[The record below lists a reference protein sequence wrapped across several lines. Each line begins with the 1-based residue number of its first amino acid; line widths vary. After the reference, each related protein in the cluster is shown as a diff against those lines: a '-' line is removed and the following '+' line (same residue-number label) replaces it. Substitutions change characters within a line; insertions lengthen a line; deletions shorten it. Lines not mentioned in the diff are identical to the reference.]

1 MADRPRRNR
10 YLSIS
15 ILHVITMMCQALS
28 EGPMFAEPIPNVTV
42 AVGRDASLPCVINNL
57 GTFKVAWL
65 HVGRQMLLTIHTH
78 VVVKIPRFSVS
89 YDKQKTWFLRIQ
101 NVQQNDR
108 GYYMCQVNTV
118 PMISQVGYLQVVV
131 PPNIVDSM
139 SSEST
144 VAVKEHQ
151 NITLTCKAEGYPEP
165 TMMWRRE
172 DGQSILIDRRSKV
185 EKYAGDQL
193 NLTKITRTEM
203 GAYYC
208 IATNGVP
215 PTVSKRIIV
224 DVEFS
229 PTIFVP
235 NQLMGAPAGKNVT
248 LECNIEA
255 HPRAISYWNFNN
267 SMVLS
272 NEKYTSTIMESSY
285 RTNMQLTI
293 RNLQLSDFG
302 NYRCISKNS
311 LGETEGSIR
320 LYEMVQ
326 PSAPPTATEIKSSA
340 NKEGKQQSTPT
351 PPRRLT
357 TIWPA
362 VYNPYNPKRTE
373 RPPTSQKE
381 AETRE
386 RKLHGAS
393 KGSAYIIRW
402 SAPQLMVVAVQY
414 ILTGP
419 YMPPYVP
426 QNVN

>member
-1 MADRPRRNR
+1 
-10 YLSIS
+10 
-15 ILHVITMMCQALS
+15 
-28 EGPMFAEPIPNVTV
+28 MFAEPIPNVTV

-57 GTFKVAWL
+57 GSYKVAWL

-89 YDKQKTWFLRIQ
+89 HDKQKTWLLRIQ
-101 NVQQNDR
+101 NVQQADR

-131 PPNIVDSM
+131 PPNIVDSL

-151 NITLTCKAEGYPEP
+151 NITLICKAEGYPEP
-165 TMMWRRE
+165 TLMWRRE
-172 DGQSILIDRRSKV
+172 DGNAIPIDRRSRV
-185 EKYAGDQL
+185 EKYVGEQL
-193 NLTKITRTEM
+193 NLTKITRMEM
-203 GAYYC
+203 GAYLC
-208 IATNGVP
+208 IATNGIP

-235 NQLMGAPAGKNVT
+235 NQLMGAPPGKNVT
-248 LECNIEA
+248 LECSIEA

-272 NEKYTSTIMESSY
+272 NDKYTSTIMENSY

-293 RNLQLSDFG
+293 RNLQTSDFG
-302 NYRCISKNS
+302 SYRCISKNS

-320 LYEMVQ
+320 LYAMAQ

-340 NKEGKQQSTPT
+340 NKEGKQNSTPL
-351 PPRRLT
+351 PPKRPT
-357 TIWPA
+357 TVWPA
-362 VYNPYNPKRTE
+362 VYNNPYHPKRTE

-381 AETRE
+381 VE
-386 RKLHGAS
+386 RPESKLHGS
-393 KGSAYIIRW
+393 STGSAYIIRW

-419 YMPPYVP
+419 YIPPYVP